1 MESPM
6 SKSLADVISEKAEAL
21 VGAPNDFD
29 SLIDLIGDARFV
41 LIGEASHGTHEFY
54 RIRAQITKVLISQRG
69 FNAVAVEA
77 DWPDAYRVNRFVRGA
92 SKDSDSVDALSG
104 FQRFPQWMWRNADVL
119 DFVGWLREHNDQQN
133 HEDRKCGFYGL
144 DLYSLHASIEAV
156 LAYLDKL
163 DPEAAKRA
171 RHHYSCFEHFGK
183 DITTYGYAAGFRM
196 TPSCEEA
203 VVKSLVELRRK
214 AMEYLQRDGQVAAD
228 AYFCAE
234 QNALVVRNAEEYYRN
249 MFRREISSWN
259 LRDTHMM
266 ESLVRLALHL
276 SKSRPPAKIVVW
288 AHNSHLGDAR
298 ATQMGERGELNL
310 GQLVREHFGREAV
323 SIGFTTYD
331 GTVTAASDWDGPA
344 ERKNVRPAHPESY
357 EALFHEVD
365 VPNFFL
371 DLRKDVD
378 VAAQLR
384 KERLERAIGVI
395 YRPDTE
401 LISHYFHAR
410 LPDQFDAILHY
421 DHTRAVEPLERTAEW
436 EAGEVEETFPSG
448 L

>member
-1 MESPM
+1 MPNSPVD
-6 SKSLADVISEKAEAL
+6 LVSENAVVL
-21 VGAPNDFD
+21 GGAPGDFN
-29 SLIDLIGDARFV
+29 SVIDLIGDARFV

-54 RIRAQITKVLISQRG
+54 RIRAQISKLLIAQRG
-69 FNAVAVEA
+69 FSAVAVEA

-92 SKDSDSVDALSG
+92 GNDSDSVEALSG
-104 FQRFPQWMWRNADVL
+104 FRRFPQWMWRNADTL
-119 DFVGWLREHNDQQN
+119 DFVGWLREHNDQQIF
-133 HEDRKCGFYGL
+133 EDRKCGFYGL

-196 TPSCEEA
+196 APSCEDA
-203 VVKSLVELRRK
+203 VVKNLVELRRK
-214 AMEYLQRDGQVAAD
+214 AMDYLQRDGQVAAD

-259 LRDTHMM
+259 LRDTHMR
-266 ESLVRLALHL
+266 ESLIRLAIHL
-276 SKSRPPAKIVVW
+276 SNQKPPAKIIVW

-298 ATQMGERGELNL
+298 ATQMSERGELNL
-310 GQLVREHFGREAV
+310 GQLVREQFAKEVV
-323 SIGFTTYD
+323 SIGFTTYH
-331 GTVTAASDWDGPA
+331 GTVTAASDWDAPA

-371 DLRKDVD
+371 GLQDDAE
-378 VAAQLR
+378 VAKALGN
-384 KERLERAIGVI
+384 ERLERAIGVI
-395 YRPDTE
+395 YRPETE
-401 LISHYFHAR
+401 LMSHYFHAR

-421 DHTRAVEPLERTAEW
+421 DHTRAVEPLEPTAEW